1 MGATVFQR
9 APPEQADEGPGPC
22 RGHRSSGDACRGPR
36 APTVPSC
43 DGVSA
48 SHVLRAL
55 SPSHGREGRLQ
66 GTRGL
71 VRAEWVQC
79 PGGKCHIR
87 GAPGTLE
94 DKPDTWRGAPVLP
107 GAG

>member
-1 MGATVFQR
+1 MRGRGR
-9 APPEQADEGPGPC
+9 AVGIARPVTRLGSPEGGSAG
-22 RGHRSSGDACRGPR
+22 RGSR

-55 SPSHGREGRLQ
+55 SPFHGREGRLQ

-71 VRAEWVQC
+71 VS
-79 PGGKCHIR
+79 
-87 GAPGTLE
+87 
-94 DKPDTWRGAPVLP
+94 APVASATSAEPLVP
-107 GAG
+107 